1 MQITL
6 SPDGFFVTMIEILHL
21 QQVMEALHF
30 AGLVVDLVTF
40 IVKSLPSFASANFP
54 FSCSHVQFNIFV
66 RMADVTDGISSLM
79 LSDSVTNLPFFDGG
93 GNATFDAIC
102 VHG

>member
-30 AGLVVDLVTF
+30 AGLVDDLVTF
-40 IVKSLPSFASANFP
+40 IVKSSPSFASANFP
-54 FSCSHVQFNIFV
+54 FSCSCVQFNIFV
-66 RMADVTDGISSLM
+66 RMAD
-79 LSDSVTNLPFFDGG
+79 TNLPFFDGG